1 MNIDD
6 SSLCNIRKQSGTTQL
21 LRSVKLI
28 IWDKTSMAKL
38 EAIEILDRTLKDIIY
53 SWLLFHGKVIVFGGK
68 KNVQDVATLL

>member
-1 MNIDD
+1 MGVLHTQKFKISMNIDD

-53 SWLLFHGKVIVFGGK
+53 S
-68 KNVQDVATLL
+68 